1 MAFCPNCGAQVSGT
15 FCPNCGT
22 NVAAAQNAGTA
33 GAGGTGAAGA
43 GAGAASGATYVPPG
57 PPPIQAAGLTDNV
70 AGALCYLAG
79 LITGIIFLVIAPY
92 NQNKFVRFHAFQ
104 AIFAHIAVIVLWI
117 AYAIVAGILTF
128 LTHGLGF
135 FLYPLFG
142 LLIFVI
148 WLYLMYSAYNGKK
161 VKLPVIGDLAE
172 RQA

>member
-1 MAFCPNCGAQVSGT
+1 MAFCPNCGAQVTGT
-15 FCPNCGT
+15 FCPNCGS
-22 NVAAAQNAGTA
+22 NVAAAQASGTAGATGTSAGTA
-33 GAGGTGAAGA
+33 GT
-43 GAGAASGATYVPPG
+43 ASGSYVPPG
-57 PPPIQAAGLTDNV
+57 PPPAAVAGLTENV

-104 AIFAHIAVIVLWI
+104 AIFGHIAIIVLWI
-117 AYAIVAGILTF
+117 AYAIVSGILAF
-128 LTHGLGF
+128 VTHGLGL

-142 LLIFVI
+142 LLVFVL
-148 WLYLMYSAYNGKK
+148 WLYMMYSAYNNRK

>member
-1 MAFCPNCGAQVSGT
+1 MAFCPNCGAQVNGT

-22 NVAAAQNAGTA
+22 NVAAAA
-33 GAGGTGAAGA
+33 GAPGAAGA
-43 GAGAASGATYVPPG
+43 GAAAGAGYVPPG
-57 PPPIQAAGLTDNV
+57 PAPIAAAPGMSENV

-104 AIFAHIAVIVLWI
+104 AIFGHLAVIVFWI
-117 AYAIVAGILTF
+117 AYVIIGGILVF
-128 LTHGLGF
+128 LTHGFGF

-142 LLIFVI
+142 LLIFI
-148 WLYLMYSAYNGKK
+148 LWLYMMYSAYNNRK